1 MLDETFVSQSI
12 TGSQFL
18 IVCIINQIITIYKRG
33 GCKIV
38 KAYINNKTVNILS
51 FIVDII
57 NINQIESS
65 LSQ

>member
-1 MLDETFVSQSI
+1 MLDKTFVSQSI

-57 NINQIESS
+57 NINQIKSS

>member
-51 FIVDII
+51 FIVDI
-57 NINQIESS
+57 N
-65 LSQ
+65 